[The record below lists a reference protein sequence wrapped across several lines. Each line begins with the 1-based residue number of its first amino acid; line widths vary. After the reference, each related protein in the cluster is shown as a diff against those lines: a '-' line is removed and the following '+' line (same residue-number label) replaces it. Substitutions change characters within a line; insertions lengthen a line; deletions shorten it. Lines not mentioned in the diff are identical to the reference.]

1 MPATI
6 QADKGSHLLSE
17 NLLPENLLPEDRLS
31 EL

>member
-6 QADKGSHLLSE
+6 QADKGSHLLPE
-17 NLLPENLLPEDRLS
+17 NLLSENLLPEDRLS